1 MSKLLTPKGWK
12 DLIEHVVEDEIVE
25 DLPDIEVSE
34 ELSDFIDHLIEEGIL
49 EGSLEESTLGE
60 VSYKMLQRY
69 KDKAAHDKR
78 GHSTL
83 YGKGKKRDR
92 GIALATRKQQ
102 GKTGTVG
109 GSDTLSKGP
118 DKPVKVPASGR
129 RQYAYKPGRKRDQN
143 ISKPGM
149 PKHKP
154 YDKDGYEYHPA
165 NVEPRGHTSIQYPA
179 QKIRKNKN

>member
-1 MSKLLTPKGWK
+1 MPYQILTPEGWK
-12 DLIEHVVEDEIVE
+12 NIIEDEIVE

-83 YGKGKKRDR
+83 YGKGQR
-92 GIALATRKQQ
+92 
-102 GKTGTVG
+102 
-109 GSDTLSKGP
+109 S
-118 DKPVKVPASGR
+118 
-129 RQYAYKPGRKRDQN
+129 
-143 ISKPGM
+143 
-149 PKHKP
+149 
-154 YDKDGYEYHPA
+154 
-165 NVEPRGHTSIQYPA
+165 
-179 QKIRKNKN
+179 